1 MSASCS
7 IGTFHGL
14 CKSLAMDLETF
25 LGSLGADHEITN
37 EDVTYYHQE
46 TKKSLGLTI

>member
-1 MSASCS
+1 MGA
-7 IGTFHGL
+7 FHRP
-14 CKSLAMDLETF
+14 CKKKGADLETF

>member
-1 MSASCS
+1 MSASLS
-7 IGTFHGL
+7 MGTFQSH
-14 CKSLAMDLETF
+14 CKKKGTDLETF